1 MVCSDLGARF
11 TASQV
16 VFRLASNEEILFFSF
31 QIIYHF
37 IISTL
42 DEYLVRVPN
51 RGI

>member
-11 TASQV
+11 TVSYF
-16 VFRLASNEEILFFSF
+16 VFRLAANEEILFFSF

-37 IISTL
+37 IIITF
-42 DEYLVRVPN
+42 DEFLVRVPN